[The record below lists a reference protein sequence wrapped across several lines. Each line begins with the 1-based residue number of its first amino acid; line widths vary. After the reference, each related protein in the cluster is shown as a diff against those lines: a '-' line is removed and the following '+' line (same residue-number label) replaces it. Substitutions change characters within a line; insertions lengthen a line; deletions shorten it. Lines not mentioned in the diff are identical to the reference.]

1 MEEIDQFE
9 KLDQHRRHCK
19 QKLRRFV
26 TKVVPERAQD
36 GVGEGQ

>member
-26 TKVVPERAQD
+26 TNLVAERAIEASR
-36 GVGEGQ
+36 EG